1 MKAIVGR
8 RGTYLA
14 ARLAGRTSTFSLLGG
29 LLLGIAFDVGGNR
42 GSALDLDPLDT
53 IKSFGIASD
62 EVFV

>member
-14 ARLAGRTSTFSLLGG
+14 ARLAGRTSTFSLLGD
-29 LLLGIAFDVGGNR
+29 LLGLAFDVGGNP